1 MKARRPSTLPLSE
14 PPSYQ
19 DILLPKVAVGPDE
32 AMSDIDVP
40 LRWRCGLVMRRTASE
55 TEKQ

>member
-1 MKARRPSTLPLSE
+1 LPLSE